1 MEGIV
6 AESEK
11 FDLVI
16 IGCGPAGEKAGA
28 QAAYFGKRVA
38 LIERA
43 GVPGGSCINT
53 GTVPSKTLRESALY
67 FSGLGQRGLYGI
79 DYSLKENL
87 TVHDFMHHEREVVEM
102 ERRRILKNL
111 ELHKIAY
118 VQGQAAFEDAY
129 TIIVSNGET
138 TNGSTRKLHGEVML
152 IATGSKPHRPAE
164 ISFDDVHTFDSDTFL
179 QMERIPKSLAVI
191 GGGVIGCEYA
201 SIFMAL
207 GVRVTLV
214 DGRDKLLPFL
224 DTEISERL
232 RDRLKELGMEFW
244 FNQRPVKV
252 ENSTSG
258 ATLHMKSGK
267 KLETEAA
274 LFAAG
279 RRAAV
284 DGLALDKAGLALN
297 DRGYIPVDENYR
309 TSVKN
314 IYAAGDVI
322 GFPALASTSM
332 EQGRVAVCHAFGFQY
347 KRRVASMLP
356 MGIYTI
362 PEISSAGETEDS
374 CREKKIDYEVGR
386 ARYENNAR
394 GHIAGDTAGLLKIVF
409 APDDKRLLG
418 VSIIGESAT
427 ELIHIGMMV
436 LDNGLTINEFIEQV
450 FNYPT
455 LSEMYKYAAYDGL
468 GNLAGHKLREG

>member
-1 MEGIV
+1 VGST
-6 AESEK
+6 AS
-11 FDLVI
+11 FDLIV

-43 GVPGGSCINT
+43 QHMGGSCINT

-67 FSGLGQRGLYGI
+67 FSGLKQRGLYGI

-87 TVHDFMHHEREVVEM
+87 TVHDLMYHEREVVDM

-111 ELHKIAY
+111 ALHKIEL
-118 VQGQAAFEDAY
+118 VRGQASFEDGHTVVVCGAD
-129 TIIVSNGET
+129 G
-138 TNGSTRKLHGEVML
+138 TRRLKGDVIL
-152 IATGSKPHRPAE
+152 IATGSKPHRPSE
-164 ISFDDVHTFDSDTFL
+164 IAFDDVHTFDSDTFL
-179 QMERIPKSLAVI
+179 QMDRIPKSLAVI

-207 GVRVTLV
+207 GAEVTLV
-214 DGRDKLLPFL
+214 DGRDRLLPFL
-224 DTEISERL
+224 DNEISSRLRERL
-232 RDRLKELGMEFW
+232 ALLGMHFR
-244 FNQRPVKV
+244 FNDRPVKT
-252 ENSTSG
+252 ENSKDGVRLS
-258 ATLHMKSGK
+258 MKSGK
-267 KLETEAA
+267 ILETEAA

-284 DGLALDKAGLALN
+284 DGLALEQARLALN
-297 DRGYIPVDENYR
+297 DRGYIAVDENYR
-309 TSVKN
+309 TSVSH

-332 EQGRVAVCHAFGFQY
+332 EQGRVAVCHAFGLKY
-347 KRRVASMLP
+347 KQRMASLLP

-362 PEISSAGETEDS
+362 PEISAAGETEES
-374 CREKKIDYEVGR
+374 CKEKKIDYVVGR
-386 ARYENNAR
+386 ALYENNAR
-394 GHIAGDTAGLLKIVF
+394 GHITGDTAGMLKLIF
-409 APDDKRLLG
+409 ARADKKLLG
-418 VSIIGESAT
+418 VSMIGENAT
-427 ELIHIGMMV
+427 ELIHIGLTV
-436 LDNGLTINEFIEQV
+436 LDKGLTIDEFIEQV

-455 LSEMYKYAAYDGL
+455 LSETYKYAAYDGL

>member
-1 MEGIV
+1 MPQNDQSDLIV
-6 AESEK
+6 
-11 FDLVI
+11 

-38 LIERA
+38 VIERA
-43 GVPGGSCINT
+43 PDPGGSCINT

-67 FSGLGQRGLYGI
+67 FSGLDRRGLYGI

-102 ERRRILKNL
+102 ERKRILKNL
-111 ELHKIAY
+111 ELHKIEY
-118 VQGQAAFEDAY
+118 IQGQAAFEDAH
-129 TIIVSNGET
+129 TVSVG
-138 TNGSTRKLHGEVML
+138 GRKLKGEIIL
-152 IATGSKPHRPAE
+152 IATGSKPNRPAE
-164 ISFDDVHTFDSDTFL
+164 IAFDDVHTFDSDTFL

-207 GVRVTLV
+207 GVKVTLV
-214 DGRDKLLPFL
+214 DGRDRLLPFL
-224 DTEISERL
+224 DSEISDRL
-232 RDRLKELGMEFW
+232 RDRLQELGMNFW
-244 FNQRPVKV
+244 FNERPVKV
-252 ENSTSG
+252 ENSSAG
-258 ATLHMKSGK
+258 AKLTMKSGK
-267 KLETEAA
+267 VLETEAA

-284 DGLALDKAGLALN
+284 DGLALEKAGLAVN
-297 DRGYIPVDENYR
+297 DRGYIAVDENYR
-309 TSVKN
+309 TAVPN

-347 KRRVASMLP
+347 KQRVASMLP

-362 PEISSAGETEDS
+362 PEISAAGETEDS
-374 CREKKIDYEVGR
+374 CKEKKIDYCVGR
-386 ARYENNAR
+386 AHYANNAR
-394 GHIAGDTAGLLKIVF
+394 GHICGDTSGLLKIIFSPV
-409 APDDKRLLG
+409 DKKLLG
-418 VSIIGESAT
+418 LSIIGETAT
-427 ELIHIGMMV
+427 ELVHVGMMV
-436 LDNGLTINEFIEQV
+436 LDNGLTINEFIDQV

-455 LSEMYKYAAYDGL
+455 LSEMFKYAAYDGL
-468 GNLAGHKLREG
+468 GNLSGHKLREG